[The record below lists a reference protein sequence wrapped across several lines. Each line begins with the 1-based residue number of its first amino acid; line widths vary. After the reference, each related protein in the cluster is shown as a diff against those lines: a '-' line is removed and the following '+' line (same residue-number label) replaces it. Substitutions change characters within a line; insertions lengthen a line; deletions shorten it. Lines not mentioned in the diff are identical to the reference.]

1 MTFSNPIVGGTV
13 LIRPAI
19 KSPDYVAGTAGWS
32 INKDGTAE
40 FNEVTV
46 RGDVL
51 VGSGDNYVAIDPT
64 PVPNIE
70 ISTSHTDQIT
80 PASIGF
86 DATGGNEFFI
96 NGPDM
101 GSGED
106 ALMFQA
112 SSAGNIAALDFND
125 RLELQRV
132 DQATRIL
139 MDTDIDVVGDTT
151 FLNDVEVQGV
161 LTAANRI
168 AGTTSI
174 TPSAA
179 NTPTSKAIVF
189 PSALTGSSFACQVTA
204 NTSVPGTTVT
214 GVGYTALTSTGVTL
228 WLTRTN
234 TTATTLSYTVEGF

>member
-19 KSPDYVAGTAGWS
+19 KSPDYVVGTSGWS

-46 RGDVL
+46 RGDVH
-51 VGSGDNYVAIDPT
+51 VGDNSNYVAIDPT
-64 PVPNIE
+64 PVPSIT
-70 ISTSHTDQIT
+70 IGTSHIDEVT
-80 PASIGF
+80 PASIGYGVL
-86 DATGGNEFFI
+86 GGNVFFV

-106 ALMFQA
+106 ALIFEA
-112 SSAGNIAALDFND
+112 SSAGNIVTLDFND

-132 DQATRIL
+132 DQSTRIL
-139 MDTDIDVVGDTT
+139 MDTNIGVVGDTAFT
-151 FLNDVEVQGV
+151 DDVTVNGI

-168 AGTTSI
+168 SGTTSI

-189 PSALTGSSFACQVTA
+189 PTALTGTSFACHVTA

-214 GVGYTALTSTGVTL
+214 GVGYTALSSTGVTL

-234 TTATTLSYTVEGF
+234 TTATTVAYTVEGF